1 MGNTAVPPLPQNT
14 TPPIQ
19 DAPVPS
25 DATTDSSG
33 GALGQAA
40 LGAVSAIAPQSDTN
54 EATVPSDAVAGE
66 PNPNPP
72 APERGFLE
80 NIAGGAMKS
89 VVPAATELAN
99 IMAIAYE
106 KLRGR
111 GQSIGLSDVIHP
123 AQVTDNEQ
131 PSIGRDIGEV
141 GGNVAQ
147 FILGDE
153 ALKSLSLAD
162 RLGVASK
169 IAKAVEGSPKAAKAL
184 DIGMTALRQGTVG
197 GTLALTK
204 GESAPEAEKEA
215 AVTGAVSASLGLV
228 GMGATAL
235 YESIARQTP
244 EAIAEAKALA
254 IDSGSKLAND
264 IADKSNVAGGLG
276 SEVEGAQ
283 LIKQQITAASD
294 AMHADYAQGLHNII
308 EKAGDITT
316 DITQA
321 PVFETSPLLQTAK
334 EYMSMSDVPEG
345 LQSALQNPTAQGAKV
360 TEFADE
366 IVNGEQKD
374 FSLKELEGM
383 RRVVGNKVRMLESN
397 PAEYEARNAWIAIR
411 GSLDAT
417 IQKTLS
423 DANMPELAKE
433 LSDLR
438 SVYADQTKAFESN
451 IIQRLANGH
460 PNTVADVLLNKES
473 VFNVNVLRHIIG
485 ADNMKPVEGHL
496 LKRLI
501 ERATVD
507 GDFQPKSFVRN
518 FNNLG
523 PDVQKTI
530 WGENLPRVIDF
541 LNIVRSIP
549 KESPRWNGLAHYM
562 EHRAI
567 FDVALGGAA
576 FGGIF
581 GYGEVKG
588 QRLLVPSMIVA
599 GMLMLHSAAALNTAS
614 KLLSGASSATVPIV
628 AGTMATPPNDEEEM
642 PNPTDQSE
650 NRPELPNGYA
660 HIRDSSGREFY
671 IPQEH
676 LARAQSID
684 TGLQVLQPT
693 TNNV

>member
-1 MGNTAVPPLPQNT
+1 MGNTAVPPLPQNPNTT
-14 TPPIQ
+14 TPPSQ
-19 DAPVPS
+19 DLPVPS
-25 DATTDSSG
+25 DATTDANG
-33 GALGQAA
+33 GVLGHAVLGAL
-40 LGAVSAIAPQSDTN
+40 SASAPQSDTN

-72 APERGFLE
+72 APERGFVE
-80 NIAGGAMKS
+80 NIAGGVMKS
-89 VVPAATELAN
+89 VVPAANELAN
-99 IMAIAYE
+99 IMAAAYE

-197 GTLALTK
+197 GALSLTK

-215 AVTGAVSASLGLV
+215 AVTGVVSASLGLV

-264 IADKSNVAGGLG
+264 IADKSKVAGGLG

-294 AMHADYAQGLHNII
+294 AMHADYAQGLHNIV

-316 DITQA
+316 NIDN
-321 PVFETSPLLQTAK
+321 SPLLQTAK
-334 EYMSMSDVPEG
+334 EFTTMSDIPEN
-345 LQSALQNPTAQGAKV
+345 LRPALQNPTVQGAKV
-360 TEFADE
+360 AEFAGE
-366 IVNGEQKD
+366 ITNGEQVD
-374 FSLKELEGM
+374 YSIKELEGM
-383 RRVVGNKVRMLESN
+383 RRVVGDKVRMLESN

-417 IQKTLS
+417 IQKSLS

-523 PDVQKTI
+523 PDVQKAI
-530 WGENLPRVIDF
+530 WGENLPRVVDF

-614 KLLSGASSATVPIV
+614 KLLSGASSATIPIV
-628 AGTMATPPNDEEEM
+628 AGTMATPTNDEEEM

-650 NRPELPNGYA
+650 NRPELPAGYA
-660 HIRDSSGREFY
+660 HVRASDGREFY

-676 LARAQSID
+676 LARAQGID

-693 TNNV
+693 ANNA